1 MPSIEGFGTV
11 TLTGSGVVWVTDELR
26 LSCADL
32 FGEGRTL
39 TVGRLRVAEGA
50 RLVVTDPEKLS
61 AYRDRD
67 KTAFLT
73 STAKLE
79 GPVPT
84 LALDTATF
92 GRWVCRKSADG
103 KSLRFGPANGTLL
116 VVR

>member
-1 MPSIEGFGTV
+1 MRSNAYCGNLLWQSSL
-11 TLTGSGVVWVTDELR
+11 TLQ
-26 LSCADL
+26 AP
-32 FGEGRTL
+32 
-39 TVGRLRVAEGA
+39 VGRLRVAEGA